1 MVLLKSFFFFF
12 FSKLWFWH
20 GKLHRVGDLLLVEAP
35 IHEDVIS
42 FFLSIVAEIYGEFV
56 L

>member
-1 MVLLKSFFFFF
+1 MVLLKSFFFL

-20 GKLHRVGDLLLVEAP
+20 RKLHRVGGLLLVEAP

-42 FFLSIVAEIYGEFV
+42 FFRSIVAEIYGEFV